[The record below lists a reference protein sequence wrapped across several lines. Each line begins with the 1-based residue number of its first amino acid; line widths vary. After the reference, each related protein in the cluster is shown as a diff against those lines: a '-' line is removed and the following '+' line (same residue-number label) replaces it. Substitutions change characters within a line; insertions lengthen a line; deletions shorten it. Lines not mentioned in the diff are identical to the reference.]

1 VTSHSLT
8 HSLTRRNFLAGTGAV
23 VATAAT
29 PFATMLTAA
38 QGGKKLRVATVGT
51 GSRGTLTWGIP
62 VVKGYSDIVEFVG
75 LCDINRKRVNVAKS
89 MMGISAPVFTDFD
102 EMIRQTK
109 PDAVIVT
116 TVDGTHWRYIVRALE
131 LGCNVISEKPMCT
144 TEEQCQAILDAQ
156 KRTGRKV
163 TVTFNARHDVKAKR
177 VKQLLKEKAIG
188 DIISVDFHEYL
199 DTSHGADYFRRW
211 HYLKENS
218 GTLLVHKASHHFD
231 QANWWLDSEPV
242 EVSAFG
248 DLKVYGRNG
257 KVRSTHC
264 RACPFKEQCKFHL
277 DITGN
282 RRLMEMYVNCES
294 EDGYLRD
301 ACVFRENCNI
311 YDIMS
316 VRVHYENKAIV
327 TYTANTYIPYEGQSI
342 SFNGT
347 TGRVDMNTFGGG
359 GHKVSEVRLTRTFGK
374 SEIISD
380 FEASRQGGHGGA
392 DTSIQDLVFRGLP
405 DPDPLG
411 LRAGLRAGAFGSLI
425 GIAAYRSIERGGATL
440 KIQDLV
446 KL

>member
-1 VTSHSLT
+1 MTSHSLT

-75 LCDINRKRVNVAKS
+75 LCDINRKRLNVAKGI
-89 MMGISAPVFTDFD
+89 MGVAAPVFTDFD

-109 PDAVIVT
+109 PDAVIIT

-131 LGCNVISEKPMCT
+131 LGCDAITEKPMCT
-144 TEEQCQAILDAQ
+144 TEEQCQAILDVQ

-163 TVTFNARHDVKAKR
+163 TVTFNARHEPKAKT
-177 VKQLLKEKAIG
+177 VKRLLKEKAIG

-199 DTSHGADYFRRW
+199 NTSHGADYFRRW

-231 QANWWLDSEPV
+231 QVNWWLESEPA
-242 EVSAFG
+242 EVSAYG
-248 DLKVYGRNG
+248 ALKVYGRNG

-264 RACPFKEQCKFHL
+264 RVCPFKQQCKFHW
-277 DITGN
+277 DITTN
-282 RRLMEMYVNCES
+282 KTAMEMFVACES

-311 YDIMS
+311 YDVMS
-316 VRVHYENKAIV
+316 VRVNYENQAVV

-347 TGRVDMNTFGGG
+347 KGRIDMNTFGGG
-359 GHKVSEVRLTRTFGK
+359 GHKVREVRLTRTFGK
-374 SEIISD
+374 SEVIED
-380 FEASRQGGHGGA
+380 FEPQRQGGHEGA

-425 GIAAYRSIERGGATL
+425 GIAAYRSIER
-440 KIQDLV
+440 
-446 KL
+446 